1 LDTIFREGGVLVSI
15 NSICYLG
22 LVFLSV
28 IRLGYLC
35 YKKGIKRSLLLF
47 LAMVGL
53 GYMIEAIIYNFLGSY
68 QYHPKIL
75 MHDRIYNSNMGA
87 IASNAFALPV

>member
-1 LDTIFREGGVLVSI
+1 MSI

-22 LVFLSV
+22 LGFLSV
-28 IRLGYLC
+28 ILLGYVR

-53 GYMIEAIIYNFLGSY
+53 GYMIEAIIYNFLGS
-68 QYHPKIL
+68 
-75 MHDRIYNSNMGA
+75 
-87 IASNAFALPV
+87 

>member
-1 LDTIFREGGVLVSI
+1 MSI

-22 LVFLSV
+22 LGFLSG
-28 IRLGYLC
+28 ILLGYVR

-53 GYMIEAIIYNFLGSY
+53 GYMIEAIIYNFLGTY

-75 MHDRIYNSNMGA
+75 MHDRIYDSNMGA
-87 IASNAFALPV
+87 IASNALALPV